1 MSHRKAANPCWLSL
15 LALVV
20 ACCCLLAEAIPS
32 SLVQEIKN
40 SEARSNKVKRARSA
54 DALNT
59 EENEGDIPYYSK
71 LSAAKRGVNLDEKN
85 VLDQQQSPLDSSDW
99 TQQDGQSLFHEGVV
113 GGASLPS
120 IPSSL
125 YNSPENNL
133 DDKTIA
139 EYEKG
144 FRYGTSKDALD
155 EALQNAV
162 LKSELYGEPSS
173 INQYRYYGGDD
184 RRRKRRSAK
193 KFRLESRLKR
203 DVDLSPEEILALLS
217 LYDNK
222 QRQQLGD
229 NYRRPWNRYEQ
240 NLDLDLNPDE
250 LQDQDDEN
258 WLDTPVNPHSS
269 IYDRDMSSKYMV
281 DTNNLPPVY
290 EKNNGRW
297 EGTYGNVKNKRF
309 MVSKK
314 RSMDPTRE
322 LRYLNGPNKNDFYTL
337 SQLLSH
343 QREPNVPVYRR
354 LIL

>member
-1 MSHRKAANPCWLSL
+1 MSLRKVANPCWFAL
-15 LALVV
+15 LTLVI
-20 ACCCLLAEAIPS
+20 ASCCLLAEAIPS

-40 SEARSNKVKRARSA
+40 SEARSNK
-54 DALNT
+54 
-59 EENEGDIPYYSK
+59 
-71 LSAAKRGVNLDEKN
+71 GVNLDEKN
-85 VLDQQQSPLDSSDW
+85 VLDQQQSPLDSTDW
-99 TQQDGQSLFHEGVV
+99 TQQDGRSLFHEGAA

-162 LKSELYGEPSS
+162 LKSELY
-173 INQYRYYGGDD
+173 YGGDD

-203 DVDLSPEEILALLS
+203 DVDLSPEEVLALLS

-222 QRQQLGD
+222 QRQLGD
-229 NYRRPWNRYEQ
+229 NYRRPWNRSRRR
-240 NLDLDLNPDE
+240 E
-250 LQDQDDEN
+250 LAGHASE
-258 WLDTPVNPHSS
+258 PHSS
-269 IYDRDMSSKYMV
+269 IYDRDMSSKYMI

-297 EGTYGNVKNKRF
+297 EGVYGNVKNKRF

-354 LIL
+354 LVL